1 MNKNKCQHTVIS
13 YVDLLFSYNA
23 AKGYGPSG
31 LKQLKGKYSF
41 LFNFFHLS
49 KKLILRKSCNPPFKV
64 PKGLAHPSVLFCE
77 FAAFAVRL
85 QPSST

>member
-49 KKLILRKSCNPPFKV
+49 KN
-64 PKGLAHPSVLFCE
+64 
-77 FAAFAVRL
+77 
-85 QPSST
+85 